1 MSFFL
6 PSRLVDLEYL
16 SDDEVDDQ
24 YEKIAEPY
32 LEDID
37 FAFFAVNFGYT
48 KKDYE
53 SLTKREKAFIY
64 KAWENKVVS
73 DSYNTYNACFTAFY
87 NANRKKNKR
96 ALKLWKKKRVAKADK
111 ETIHKNII
119 VAKEVDRKEGKT
131 WVDIVYER
139 NGLKKPH
146 RKEAIDG

>member
-37 FAFFAVNFGYT
+37 FAFFVVNFGYT

-96 ALKLWKKKRVAKADK
+96 ALKLWKKKRQ
-111 ETIHKNII
+111 I
-119 VAKEVDRKEGKT
+119 GKLF
-131 WVDIVYER
+131 IR
-139 NGLKKPH
+139 ILLLLKKLTEKKVKH
-146 RKEAIDG
+146 GLILFMKGMV

>member
-1 MSFFL
+1 M
-6 PSRLVDLEYL
+6 EYL
-16 SDDEVDDQ
+16 SSDENDEE

-64 KAWENKVVS
+64 KAWENKIVS
-73 DSYNTYNACFTAFY
+73 DSYIVYNACFTAFY
-87 NANRKKNKR
+87 NANRRKNKK
-96 ALKLWKKKRVAKADK
+96 ALKLWKKKSVTKADK
-111 ETIHKNII
+111 ETIQRNILI
-119 VAKEVDRKEGKT
+119 AEEVDKKEGKS
-131 WVDIVYER
+131 WVDVIYQK